1 MTTEPT
7 DPRGEATA
15 GDQSGVQTPEFSEV
29 RHPIGLSIGDSALS
43 SVYDVGVTVTAELGR
58 VSMPISDLL
67 ELAEGAV
74 IELGR
79 PVSSPVDIRV
89 HGVLLARG
97 EVVVVDDSFAVR
109 LTEVTES
116 KPESA
121 PPAEDAA

>member
-7 DPRGEATA
+7 DPAAEVA
-15 GDQSGVQTPEFSEV
+15 GGDPAAVQTPEFSEV
-29 RHPIGLSIGDSALS
+29 RQPVGLSLGDGALS

-58 VSMPISDLL
+58 VSMPISELL
-67 ELAEGAV
+67 ELSEGAV
-74 IELGR
+74 VELGR
-79 PVSSPVDIRV
+79 PVSAPVDIRV

-116 KPESA
+116 KPGSA
-121 PPAEDAA
+121 PTKDVA